1 MGEIAAKTLVQQIEG
16 IADSTHQI
24 TVEPEFI
31 VRASTG
37 PAPALF
43 GKSAA
48 PDAAPTAVNRS

>member
-24 TVEPEFI
+24 VVEPEFI

-37 PAPALF
+37 PAPSLF

-48 PDAAPTAVNRS
+48 ASTAVNRS